1 MAKAK
6 DPIFD
11 NFLLHDLFSYDGV
24 GLYRKKAFPNSP
36 AGSRAHKINKKG
48 YVGFRVCGRAYG
60 EHRLVWMFHNG
71 VMPSMIDHINGNRND
86 NRIENLRV
94 ATNSENI
101 CNSKLARNNTSGIKG
116 VTWAK
121 DRQQWRV
128 RITHANKPEW
138 VGSFASFEQACSVA
152 NMVRIEKHKQFAN
165 TGIAH
170 V

>member
-1 MAKAK
+1 MAKENS
-6 DPIFD
+6 PILD
-11 NFLLHDLFSYDGV
+11 NFLLHDLFGYNGV

-36 AGSRAHKINKKG
+36 VGARAHKINKTG
-48 YVGFRVCGRAYG
+48 YLGFRVCGRVYG

-71 VMPSMIDHINGNRND
+71 FMPSMIDHVNGIRND
-86 NRIENLRV
+86 NRIENLRL
-94 ATNSENI
+94 ATHSENI
-101 CNSKLARNNTSGIKG
+101 CNSKLARNNTSGVKG

-138 VGSFASFEQACSVA
+138 VGSFDSFEQACDVA
-152 NMVRIEKHKQFAN
+152 KMVRIEKHKQCAN
-165 TGIAH
+165 TGVDH